1 MTSLQVALAVLAAGV
16 LNWRGQKGN
25 VGFFTPWFLAGI
37 AAVGLPL
44 YVHLLRQY
52 RQKPVPFSSL
62 MFFERRTQSSI
73 KHRRLKYLLLFAMR
87 CLFVALLA
95 LAFARPYI
103 HSAAVAHANGGRTMI
118 FAIDNSLSMRQGDRF
133 ADAKKAAL
141 DQINAM
147 HEIDRGQVLTF
158 GGPARLLTDMTQD
171 KQALRAAVTALD
183 PGDDA
188 NSYAELSRALRSAAE
203 SFKTSIDAHVFTD
216 IQMSAMPP
224 GFADLTLDNG
234 TKLEI
239 HAVASAPLPNWTVEN
254 VEAPRRVF
262 DTKKVRTLAT
272 IAGFN
277 TPDAVRKVTLLA
289 EGKPLATKEL
299 KVPANGRATVE
310 FLALDAPY
318 GLTRCEIRIDGA
330 DVFPQDD
337 HWLFSVERAD
347 PKPAL
352 IVHAD
357 GENMSGL
364 YVKTALE
371 SSTESA
377 FKLESLP
384 ASQSANAEV
393 SKYAFVVL
401 SDPGPLPQKLIE
413 ALDKY
418 VQNGGSVLMSLGK
431 NTSRGRHLPVAD
443 LQVLDIH
450 TVAPDHEPILT
461 VASFDTSYPAF
472 ARAQDW
478 GGVDFFQAVKLQLP
492 QASPDVRVAAKLS
505 DGSPLLIDRKIGEGH
520 AVVFTSTLDNIAN
533 NLPTRAVWLPFLDQM
548 THEMGGIGTSPGNYR
563 VGSFVDLRTAKEKNV
578 PVEITGPGNKRL
590 LSLAESSK
598 ATTFQFPSEGFF
610 DIRRANGREELA
622 SVNPDRRESD
632 FSIIPA
638 ETLELWKNTGIT
650 PASGPSGTST
660 GTTTQ
665 DDNAELWWY
674 VLAALAIL
682 AVAESLLGNRHMNA
696 QAAD

>member
-1 MTSLQVALAVLAAGV
+1 
-16 LNWRGQKGN
+16 
-25 VGFFTPWFLAGI
+25 VGFLTPWFLAGV
-37 AAVGLPL
+37 AVVGLPL

-73 KHRRLKYLLLFAMR
+73 KHRRLKYLLLFTLR
-87 CLFVALLA
+87 SLFVALLA

-103 HSAAVAHANGGRTMI
+103 HSAAVAHANGGRTLV
-118 FAIDNSLSMRQGDRF
+118 FAIDNSFSMRQGDRF
-133 ADAKKAAL
+133 ADAKKAAM

-147 HEIDRGQVLTF
+147 REIDRGQVISF
-158 GGPARLLTDMTQD
+158 GGPARLLTEMTQD
-171 KQALRAAVTALD
+171 KQALRAAVSALE

-188 NSYAELSRALRSAAE
+188 NAYAELSRALRAAAE
-203 SFKTSIDAHVFTD
+203 TNKANIEAYVFTD
-216 IQMSAMPP
+216 DQKSALPP
-224 GFADLTLDNG
+224 GFADLKLDDG

-239 HAVASAPLPNWTVEN
+239 HPVATAPIPNWTVEN

-272 IAGFN
+272 VAGFN
-277 TPDAVRKVTLLA
+277 TPDSVRKVTLLA
-289 EGKPLATKEL
+289 NGKPLETKEL

-318 GLTRCEIRIDGA
+318 GLTRCEIRIDGG
-330 DVFPQDD
+330 DVFPLDD
-337 HWLFSVERAD
+337 RWLFSVERAD

-352 IVHAD
+352 LIHAD

-371 SSTESA
+371 SSSEAA
-377 FKLESLP
+377 FKLESLQ

-393 SKYAFVVL
+393 SKYAFVIL
-401 SDPGPLPQKLIE
+401 SDPGPLPQKITE
-413 ALDKY
+413 ALAKY
-418 VQNGGSVLMSLGK
+418 VQNGGSVLMTLGK
-431 NTSRGRHLPVAD
+431 NTSPGRHLALAD
-443 LQVLDIH
+443 LQVMGVH

-461 VASFDTSYPAF
+461 VASVDTSYPAF
-472 ARAQDW
+472 SRAQNW
-478 GGVDFFQAVKLQLP
+478 GGVDFFQDVRLQLP
-492 QASPDVRVAAKLS
+492 QASPDLRIAAKLS

-520 AVVFTSTLDNIAN
+520 VLVFTSTIDNIAN
-533 NLPTRAVWLPFLDQM
+533 NLPIQPVWLPFLDQT

-610 DIRRANGREELA
+610 DIRRASGREELA
-622 SVNPDRRESD
+622 AVNPDRRESD
-632 FSIIPA
+632 FSVIPA
-638 ETLELWKNTGIT
+638 ETIELWKNTGKAPSPGT
-650 PASGPSGTST
+650 ASTAAGTS
-660 GTTTQ
+660 TQ

-682 AVAESLLGNRHMNA
+682 AIAESLLGNRHMNA